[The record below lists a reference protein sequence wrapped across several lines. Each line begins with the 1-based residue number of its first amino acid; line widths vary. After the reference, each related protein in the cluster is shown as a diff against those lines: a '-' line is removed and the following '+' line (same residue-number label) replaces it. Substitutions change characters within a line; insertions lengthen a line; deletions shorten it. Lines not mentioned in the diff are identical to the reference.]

1 MVAFI
6 ASYLAPDGMRRLKQ
20 WDAEITADVLAN
32 ILQPGRFAQLDQNLT
47 IRIRERQPGGLLVGI
62 FVDDRR
68 DPKERVSIVADHG
81 TVLKNDSGSFLILE
95 DGNLQRFEV
104 GKRDPALVAF
114 GRYAFDMSK
123 FSNQGRDVTLGI
135 RERYLWELLSPSAD
149 DPVYTQLPGQ
159 FRAELHDRFM
169 APIYPFAFA
178 ALTFAFLGAPRT
190 TRQSRN
196 FSIGSSILAV
206 FGLRMAGFACSV
218 MAVKSPLA
226 PIVQYLMLAIA
237 IGGSLWIIVD
247 GIVVEPPATLMEAIN
262 KSNARFLRLFRPTGH
277 SMSMMTNT
285 LGRYFAGRFVV
296 SALGVFASIF
306 VLLVLVDYIEMVR
319 KTSGLVS
326 ASAVTVAE
334 TSLFRVPQLLE
345 KMMPFCILIGA
356 MTCYLAL
363 SRRLELVVARAAGVS
378 AWQFIAPALAS
389 AVALGVLATTAYN
402 PMSANLRELSKRM
415 EAELFGSAPGGGIQD
430 ATGFW
435 INQVNNDGQVIIN
448 AARSEQQGVRLTG
461 LTLFRF
467 DTDYQFKERIEA
479 REATLEEGRWLFKSV
494 RRYSLDGPPVDQD
507 TFFLATSL
515 TPAQVRNS
523 FSTPETVSFWQLP
536 SYIRSSES
544 SGFATAGYR
553 LQYHK
558 LLAQPFLLAAMV
570 MLAAA
575 VSLRFFRFGGVQKM
589 VLSGVG
595 AGFLLYILSKVTE
608 DLSKAELMHPI
619 ASAWLPV
626 FVGGL
631 TGFLALLYQEDG

>member
-1 MVAFI
+1 
-6 ASYLAPDGMRRLKQ
+6 
-20 WDAEITADVLAN
+20 
-32 ILQPGRFAQLDQNLT
+32 
-47 IRIRERQPGGLLVGI
+47 
-62 FVDDRR
+62 
-68 DPKERVSIVADHG
+68 
-81 TVLKNDSGSFLILE
+81 
-95 DGNLQRFEV
+95 
-104 GKRDPALVAF
+104 
-114 GRYAFDMSK
+114 
-123 FSNQGRDVTLGI
+123 
-135 RERYLWELLSPSAD
+135 
-149 DPVYTQLPGQ
+149 
-159 FRAELHDRFM
+159 
-169 APIYPFAFA
+169 
-178 ALTFAFLGAPRT
+178 
-190 TRQSRN
+190 
-196 FSIGSSILAV
+196 
-206 FGLRMAGFACSV
+206 
-218 MAVKSPLA
+218 
-226 PIVQYLMLAIA
+226 
-237 IGGSLWIIVD
+237 
-247 GIVVEPPATLMEAIN
+247 
-262 KSNARFLRLFRPTGH
+262 
-277 SMSMMTNT
+277 MSMMTNT

-326 ASAVTVAE
+326 ASALAVAE

-389 AVALGVLATTAYN
+389 AILLGILATTAYN
-402 PMSANLRELSKRM
+402 PMSANLREISKRM
-415 EAELFGSAPGGGIQD
+415 ED
-430 ATGFW
+430 ASGFW
-435 INQVNNDGQVIIN
+435 INQVNSDGQAIIN

-461 LTLFRF
+461 LTVFRF
-467 DTDYQFKERIEA
+467 DTNYQFKERIEA
-479 REATLEEGRWLFKSV
+479 REATLEDGRWLFKSV
-494 RRYSLDGPPVDQD
+494 RRYSLDGPPIDED
-507 TFFLATSL
+507 NFTLATSL

-536 SYIRSSES
+536 GYIRSSES

-558 LLAQPFLLAAMV
+558 LIAQPFLLAAMV
-570 MLAAA
+570 MLAAS

-595 AGFLLYILSKVTE
+595 AGFLLYVLSKVTE

-626 FVGGL
+626 LVGGL